1 MKFTKEDAYKELVSQ
16 MTAKGEKLNLSE
28 RSINAQLENLMTLV
42 ANEEMEL
49 TDFLSKTIDFFRTA
63 DANVRH
69 DVSAGIKDYKD
80 KNPIVEPPKP
90 KEKSEEDMSEWEKRI
105 AALENEIAEK
115 KRNETIAGI
124 KSQIITQLNEKGVK
138 DNKWINTLLSEV
150 AISEDFD
157 VNNKVE
163 TYLSMYNKSQ
173 ARINPNATPD
183 GTGGGG
189 DETKELGDFIKGV
202 SNLTK
207 SMRLD

>member
-69 DVSAGIKDYKD
+69 DVSVGIKDYKD

-90 KEKSEEDMSEWEKRI
+90 KEKNEEDMSEWEKRI

-115 KRNETIAGI
+115 KRNETISGI

-183 GTGGGG
+183 GTGGSG
-189 DETKELGDFIKGV
+189 DEAKELGDFIKGV
-202 SNLTK
+202 SSLTK